1 MWLTP
6 HPRDLIQPEG
16 EREREFKTLNGLL
29 YADVPLRNYPLI
41 LLVLLI
47 MLLTVLVSYDML

>member
-16 EREREFKTLNGLL
+16 ERERELSW
-29 YADVPLRNYPLI
+29 
-41 LLVLLI
+41 VLLAPKI
-47 MLLTVLVSYDML
+47 KYLWSHYKIVDLLAGKLSYVTFDTI